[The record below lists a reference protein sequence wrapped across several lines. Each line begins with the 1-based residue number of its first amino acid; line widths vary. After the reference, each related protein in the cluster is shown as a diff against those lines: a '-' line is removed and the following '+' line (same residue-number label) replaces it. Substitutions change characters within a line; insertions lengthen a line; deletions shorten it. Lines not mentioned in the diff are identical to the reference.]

1 MDTKNDIVTHI
12 LDKDTEYFNKL
23 YSNHVDMLMS
33 MAVKLTGSNIYS
45 ENLIAEV
52 FKELWDSP
60 QYFKDSSDTKI
71 STFLMKRVIYNH
83 VYYQRYLKI
92 EK

>member
-1 MDTKNDIVTHI
+1 MDTKNEIVTHI

-23 YSNHVDMLMS
+23 YSNHEDMLMS

-52 FKELWDSP
+52 FNELWDSP

-92 EK
+92 E